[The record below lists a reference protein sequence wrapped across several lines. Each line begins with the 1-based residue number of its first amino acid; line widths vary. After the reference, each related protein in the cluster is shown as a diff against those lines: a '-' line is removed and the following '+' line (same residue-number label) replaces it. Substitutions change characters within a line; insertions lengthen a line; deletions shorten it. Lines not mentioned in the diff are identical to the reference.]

1 MILGFIVFEIVFWV
15 SHYVSTRN
23 VKSDVELWGKEL

>member
-1 MILGFIVFEIVFWV
+1 MIWIIILEIVFWV
-15 SHYVSTRN
+15 LHYVSIQN